1 MVLEEADDIAA
12 AVVPG
17 ERFHEDFPKPEG
29 VVFVSQGA
37 CNLFKVEFQ
46 VHERRVILV
55 AADNFFLAP
64 PFEYFLC
71 IDGNIV
77 VVFSNQIEEDVLHNT
92 SNLVYFYGMQRLL
105 KLKKVLKNSFL
116 ASLAESFKAAKATTG
131 KFRPLTGEE
140 VAALE
145 KNGNRCDDWSRV
157 QVEANFT
164 ADRIFNSVF
173 MGDVRLPAFYGT
185 LLLPGDI
192 SYPTGIYDSL
202 VHNCFI
208 ENALIYKVAMLSN
221 VLVRSSAVV
230 QNVGSLVSSGKI
242 NYMIGSAM
250 NVGNEMGGRSVKVFP
265 DITTDLVDAQLFHA
279 ADAEVQKSFDEMLEQ
294 FRNDVA
300 LPFGVV
306 GKGAVVSNTNI
317 VRNSWIGEHARVE
330 GAAKIRNSVILSSL
344 EQSTHVYDSVIMEN
358 SNVQMGVSVHTGAEV
373 QGSVLMERCKVGSK
387 AIVKSSIVAPCC
399 HIEEAE
405 VNCSYV
411 GPMTQMHHHSL
422 LIAALWPNGCGNLG
436 YGANVGSNHTGRMPD
451 QEIMPGL
458 GMFFGLGV
466 NIKFPA
472 NFSESPFTLIAS
484 GVTTMPQRLKF
495 PFSLV
500 RPGDPQLVGV
510 PARLNEIVPGWN
522 FAKNAYAMDRNAFK
536 YSVRGKGV
544 VNSSFYSIYSPEI
557 AYNVFDAFSRLQNVT
572 VRDLYTKEHVEGLG
586 ENFMRERVRQEAIH
600 AYLEYL
606 EHYVLDMLI
615 SLVENDK
622 TLVTMAPR
630 ELRRLVVGDANKDI
644 VRVVPMPETFED
656 MVKRFRVLEK
666 GWFDRVAHGLDRDNN
681 RGREI
686 FDDYDSAHPI
696 DTAFVEWE
704 KARFEDSV
712 RRLNAV
718 LKIDKP
724 E

>member
-1 MVLEEADDIAA
+1 
-12 AVVPG
+12 
-17 ERFHEDFPKPEG
+17 
-29 VVFVSQGA
+29 
-37 CNLFKVEFQ
+37 
-46 VHERRVILV
+46 
-55 AADNFFLAP
+55 
-64 PFEYFLC
+64 
-71 IDGNIV
+71 
-77 VVFSNQIEEDVLHNT
+77 
-92 SNLVYFYGMQRLL
+92 MQRLL

-317 VRNSWIGEHARVE
+317 VRNSWIGSHARIE
-330 GAAKIRNSVILSSL
+330 GAAKVRNSVILSSL
-344 EQSTHVYDSVIMEN
+344 EESTHIYDSVILEN
-358 SNVQMGVSVHTGAEV
+358 SNVQMGVKIHTGAEI
-373 QGSVLMERCKVGSK
+373 QGSVLMSRCKLGSK
-387 AIVKSSIVAPCC
+387 AIVKSSIIAPCC
-399 HIEEAE
+399 HIEEGE
-405 VNCSYV
+405 VNSSYM

-422 LIAALWPNGCGNLG
+422 LIAALWPDGCGNLG

-451 QEIMPGL
+451 QEIMPGQ

-466 NIKFPA
+466 NVKFPA
-472 NFSESPFTLIAS
+472 NYSESPFTLIAS
-484 GVTTMPQRLKF
+484 GVTTLPQRLKF

-500 RPGDPQLVGV
+500 RPGDPQLMGV

-522 FAKNAYAMDRNAFK
+522 YAKNAYALDRNAYK
-536 YSVRGKGV
+536 YSVRGKGIV
-544 VNSSFYSIYSPEI
+544 PTSFFSIYNAEI
-557 AYNVFDAFSRLQNVT
+557 ARLVFDAYNRLQVT
-572 VRDLYTKEHVEGLG
+572 QVRDVYTKEHIDGLG
-586 ENFMRERVRQEAIH
+586 ENFMRERVRQDALR
-600 AYLEYL
+600 AYTDYLERYL
-606 EHYVLDMLI
+606 LDQI
-615 SLVENDK
+615 IALVEGDVTLGK
-622 TLVTMAPR
+622 TSPR
-630 ELRRLVVGDANKDI
+630 ELRKMLVADANKDLNRE
-644 VRVVPMPETFED
+644 VGRLVNMPETFED
-656 MVKRFRVLEK
+656 LVKRFRQLERD
-666 GWFDRVAHGLDRDNN
+666 WFDSVAHGLDRDIA

-686 FDDYDSAHPI
+686 FDDYDQAHPE
-696 DTAFVEWE
+696 DKGFAEWE
-704 KARFEDSV
+704 KARFEESTK
-712 RRLNAV
+712 RLNAV
-718 LKIDKP
+718 LKNIV
-724 E
+724 